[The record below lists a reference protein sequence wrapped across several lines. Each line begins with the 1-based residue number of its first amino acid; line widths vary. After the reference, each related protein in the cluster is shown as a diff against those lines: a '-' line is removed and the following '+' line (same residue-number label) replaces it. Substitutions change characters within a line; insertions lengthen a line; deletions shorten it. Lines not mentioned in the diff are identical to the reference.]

1 MLGSDPT
8 SGAVPRVVINAVR
21 PSTPDRLAAKGT
33 VGHRLAVSANAFA
46 DGHDVVA
53 ARVRWR
59 PSQSGGEAWGEVP
72 MTATGNDRFVA
83 RLTPRQLGDHE
94 FVIDGWVD
102 RHATWRHRV
111 EAKLAAGQDV
121 DQELEEGAR
130 LLEGELDRLPMTV
143 AEEART
149 AIAALRDAGQDP
161 HQRAAAALAPGLA
174 ATVSQLPDPRA
185 TTTSG
190 PWPLWVD
197 RERAAVGAWY
207 ELFPRSFGGLEGA
220 AKHLAAVAEL
230 GFDVVYL
237 PPVHPI
243 GTTARKGPGNTLTAG
258 PADPGSP
265 WAIGSPDG
273 GHDAVAP
280 ELGTIDDFDA
290 LVAEACRVGLEVALD
305 FALQCSPDHPWVKSH
320 PEWFS
325 HRPDGSIRFAEN
337 PPKQYQDI
345 YPIDFHPPADADR
358 VALWQAC
365 LDLLEHWIGHG
376 VKIFRVDNPHTKP
389 FELWRWLISSVHERH
404 PDVVF
409 LAEAFTR
416 PAVMHRLAEI
426 GFSQSYTYFTWRTTK
441 AELTEYGTELAEG
454 PDADYFRPNLWPNTP
469 DILAG
474 PLRNGPP
481 AAFKQ
486 RAVLAAMLG
495 PSWGIYSGYE
505 LCENEPASDA
515 NEEYFASE
523 KYEIKTRDWHSPRS
537 IAPFIARLND
547 IRRRH
552 PALSDLASLR
562 FHPTSSE
569 AHVAFSKQVAL
580 SAGPDAG
587 PEAAGGVDTI
597 LTVVSLDPFAAREGT
612 VWIDLASLGLPW
624 DEPLDAYDEITR
636 QVFPWWGPEPYVR
649 LDPET
654 PAHVIHLRRA
664 SEVRFSD
671 ADRP

>member
-1 MLGSDPT
+1 MASAGTHDEHMPRSVAP
-8 SGAVPRVVINAVR
+8 PRVVINAVR
-21 PSTPDRLAAKGT
+21 PSTPDHLSAKGA
-33 VGHRLAVSANAFA
+33 VGQQLPVSAQVFA

-59 PSQSGGEAWGEVP
+59 ATGGGRWLEIP
-72 MTATGNDRFVA
+72 MAATGNDRFRAWVTA
-83 RLTPRQLGDHE
+83 RAMGDHE

-102 RHATWRHRV
+102 RHATWRHRI
-111 EAKLAAGQDV
+111 EAKIAAGQDV
-121 DQELEEGAR
+121 EQELVEGAL
-130 LLEGELDRLPMTV
+130 LLEGELDRLPLSV
-143 AEEART
+143 APDAVA
-149 AIAALRDAGQDP
+149 AIAALRHPTTPVAE
-161 HQRAAAALAPGLA
+161 RAAFALAPALA
-174 ATVSQLPDPRA
+174 AFVSQLPDRAA
-185 TTTSG
+185 TTSSG
-190 PWPLWVD
+190 PWPVWVA

-207 ELFPRSFGGLEGA
+207 ELFPRSLGGLQGT
-220 AKHLAAVAEL
+220 AKHLPAVAEL
-230 GFDVVYL
+230 GFDVLYL
-237 PPVHPI
+237 PPIHPI
-243 GTTARKGPGNTLTAG
+243 GSTARKGPGNTLHAG
-258 PADPGSP
+258 PSDPGSP

-280 ELGTIDDFDA
+280 ELGTIDDFDD
-290 LVAEACRVGLEVALD
+290 LVVEATRLGLDVALD
-305 FALQCSPDHPWVKSH
+305 FALQCSPDHPWVSAH

-345 YPIDFHPPADADR
+345 YPIDFYPASEADR
-358 VALWQAC
+358 LALWQAC

-376 VKIFRVDNPHTKP
+376 VTIFRVDNPHTKP
-389 FELWRWLISSVHERH
+389 FELWRWLIASVHARH
-404 PDVVF
+404 PEVVF

-441 AELTEYGTELAEG
+441 AELTEYGQELAEG

-481 AAFKQ
+481 SAFRQ
-486 RAVLAAMLG
+486 RAVLAATLG

-523 KYEIKTRDWHSPRS
+523 KYEIKARDWHSPRS
-537 IAPFIARLND
+537 IAGYIARLND

-552 PALSDLASLR
+552 PALADLRSLR
-562 FHPTSSE
+562 FHPTTSE
-569 AHVAFSKQVAL
+569 AHVAYSKQVPQ
-580 SAGPDAG
+580 PD
-587 PEAAGGVDTI
+587 GGVDTV
-597 LTVVSLDPFAAREGT
+597 LTVVSLDPYAAREGT
-612 VWIDLASLGLPW
+612 VWIDLGALGLPW

-636 QVFPWWGPEPYVR
+636 QVFPWWGPEPFVR